1 MVQLLLTIDRYKIA
15 PTNLPTQ
22 IIDSIMNVG
31 WSFNQLYIIQTII
44 DSSDIR
50 NLALERFSFLTSSP
64 RMKLSALLE
73 NQSPNQSVLNRLRR
87 NFQKEQHRINAYELI
102 EIYLNMSEFGII
114 RDENELIQIL
124 KTKTLSEKET
134 QYISTVLRDAWDH
147 S

>member
-1 MVQLLLTIDRYKIA
+1 
-15 PTNLPTQ
+15 
-22 IIDSIMNVG
+22 MNVG